1 MNSPANSAGADA
13 SVINLE
19 LNTLEQPIS
28 PDEQT
33 DAVLDAVVVQAMYEE
48 IPAESR
54 LSSPLLKILGISAL
68 SGAALSLVTP
78 LMGWQAAKLLPTL
91 GADDSDGASD
101 VDGIDWV
108 APPPT
113 ESKPQVSLAETPLP
127 SFVTRANGPT
137 LSGQARLP
145 LPSSQFT
152 VGTPSFS
159 ASPPS
164 FSASTPNFSASPS
177 SFSTSPPSFSANP
190 PSFSTSLPSSRP
202 AFDWDAFVSTNIMP
216 SGNLAAPVTPQP
228 IESDT
233 SLALAPEDLP
243 PASEA
248 PAFTLP
254 DQDSWPV
261 RQGRPVTVQATNQH
275 RELPTLAASV
285 EPVRIATLPETDTV
299 ETAAH
304 PLETAEQMS
313 RDSHPVLD
321 EAAISG
327 ETALEETT
335 LEDAALEDAALED
348 ESLAEIYDQP
358 VRRESPQIMDAAFT
372 DAAFDEAAPVSV
384 ILFPQES
391 VSPVDEVA
399 ADEVAADQIVSD
411 NLADAQADY
420 AEGRPLSERLV
431 LADTSS
437 VFLSTDAQILIEE
450 LVVDNPDLLST
461 AIAEQGELVVSTE
474 TGDILIEALSV
485 DEVFPIIA
493 RAEEDTLPQRLTT
506 RSGSNEQLIAT
517 QIEGEA
523 VVLSVTHLS
532 SDESLITASAH
543 QRLVQELGKQN
554 KPVVR

>member
-1 MNSPANSAGADA
+1 MNSSANSAGADA

-19 LNTLEQPIS
+19 LNTLEQPLS

-33 DAVLDAVVVQAMYEE
+33 EAVLDAVVVQAMYEE
-48 IPAESR
+48 IPAESQ

-145 LPSSQFT
+145 LPSSQLT

-159 ASPPS
+159 ASP
-164 FSASTPNFSASPS
+164 S
-177 SFSTSPPSFSANP
+177 SFLTSPPSFSASP
-190 PSFSTSLPSSRP
+190 PSFSTSPPSSRP

-233 SLALAPEDLP
+233 SPALAPEDLP

-261 RQGRPVTVQATNQH
+261 RQGRPVTVQATNQQ

-285 EPVRIATLPETDTV
+285 EPVRIAALPETDAV
-299 ETAAH
+299 ETSAR
-304 PLETAEQMS
+304 PSEVTEQMS
-313 RDSHPVLD
+313 QDSRPILD

-327 ETALEETT
+327 EAAV
-335 LEDAALEDAALED
+335 EDAALADAALED
-348 ESLAEIYDQP
+348 ESLAEMDDES
-358 VRRESPQIMDAAFT
+358 VWRESPQIT

-384 ILFPQES
+384 ILFPMET

-399 ADEVAADQIVSD
+399 ADEGATDEIVSD
-411 NLADAQADY
+411 NLADDQTDY

-493 RAEEDTLPQRLTT
+493 RADQDTLPQRLTT

-532 SDESLITASAH
+532 SDEALVTASAH